1 MTLFH
6 THTKIL
12 LELLSE
18 FSKVMGYKTNMQ
30 KSIAFLYPSN
40 NNPKIKFKKSLHLQQ
55 HQKNKI
61 F

>member
-18 FSKVMGYKTNMQ
+18 FSKVTGYKTNMQ
-30 KSIAFLYPSN
+30 KSTAFLYPAATA
-40 NNPKIKFKKSLHLQQ
+40 KSLQSCPTPSDPMD
-55 HQKNKI
+55 
-61 F
+61 